1 MEIGQ
6 GPYMRR
12 YLVCSDIHGCV
23 WNYELALEQAGHIDA
38 IMIAGDVGIRM
49 SELMVMTPNIP
60 VYAVAGNND
69 MFQTHL
75 PKWKVVTE
83 GRHRIFM
90 AHGHMH
96 GIYMHFDV
104 IEKDARKNNCD
115 IVIFGHTHRYYMAEK
130 NGILFLNPGALKGM
144 ARYSYRTYMVLEFE
158 DDGNFH
164 VIEGKIQD

>member
-1 MEIGQ
+1 
-6 GPYMRR
+6 MRR
-12 YLVCSDIHGCV
+12 ILLCSDIHGCV
-23 WNYELALEQAGHIDA
+23 WNYEQAIAEAGRIDA
-38 IMIAGDVGIRM
+38 IMIAGDVGARI
-49 SELMVMTPNIP
+49 SDLMAITPNIP

-96 GIYMHFDV
+96 GVYMSLDSL
-104 IEKDARKNNCD
+104 EKDARKNNCD
-115 IVIFGHTHRYYMAEK
+115 IVIFGHTHRYFMSERK
-130 NGILFLNPGALKGM
+130 GILFLNPGALKGM

-158 DDGNFH
+158 DDGTYR
-164 VIEGKIQD
+164 VIQGKVND

>member
-1 MEIGQ
+1 
-6 GPYMRR
+6 MRR
-12 YLVCSDIHGCV
+12 ILLCSDIHGCV
-23 WNYELALEQAGHIDA
+23 WNYEQTIAEAGSIDA
-38 IMIAGDVGIRM
+38 IMIAGDVGARI
-49 SELMVMTPNIP
+49 SDLMAITPNIP

-96 GIYMHFDV
+96 GVYMSLDSL
-104 IEKDARKNNCD
+104 EKDARKNNCD
-115 IVIFGHTHRYYMAEK
+115 IVIFGHTHRYFMSERK
-130 NGILFLNPGALKGM
+130 GILFLNPGALKGM

-158 DDGNFH
+158 DDGTYR
-164 VIEGKIQD
+164 VIQGKVND

>member
-1 MEIGQ
+1 
-6 GPYMRR
+6 MRR
-12 YLVCSDIHGCV
+12 ILLCSDIHGCV
-23 WNYELALEQAGHIDA
+23 WNYEQAIAEAGRIDA
-38 IMIAGDVGIRM
+38 IMIAGDVGARI
-49 SELMVMTPNIP
+49 SDLMAMTPNIP

-96 GIYMHFDV
+96 GVYMSLDAL
-104 IEKDARKNNCD
+104 EKDARKNNCD
-115 IVIFGHTHRYYMAEK
+115 IVIFGHTHRYFMSERK
-130 NGILFLNPGALKGM
+130 GILFLNPGALKGM

-158 DDGNFH
+158 DDGNYR
-164 VIEGKIQD
+164 VVQGKIKD

>member
-1 MEIGQ
+1 
-6 GPYMRR
+6 MRR
-12 YLVCSDIHGCV
+12 ILLCSDIHGCV
-23 WNYELALEQAGHIDA
+23 WNYAQAIAEAGRIDA
-38 IMIAGDVGIRM
+38 IMIAGDVGARI
-49 SELMVMTPNIP
+49 SDLMAMTPNIP

-96 GIYMHFDV
+96 GVYMNLDML
-104 IEKDARKNNCD
+104 EKDAGKNDCD
-115 IVIFGHTHRYYMAEK
+115 IVVFGHTHRYFMSER

-144 ARYSYRTYMVLEFE
+144 ARYSVRTYMILEFT
-158 DDGNFH
+158 DDGNYR
-164 VIEGKIQD
+164 VISGKIQD

>member
-1 MEIGQ
+1 
-6 GPYMRR
+6 MRR
-12 YLVCSDIHGCV
+12 ILLCSDVHGCV
-23 WNYELALEQAGHIDA
+23 WNYEQAIAEAGRIDA
-38 IMIAGDVGIRM
+38 IIIAGDVGARI
-49 SELMVMTPNIP
+49 SDLMAMTPNIP

-96 GIYMHFDV
+96 GVYMSLDSL
-104 IEKDARKNNCD
+104 EKDARKNNCD
-115 IVIFGHTHRYYMAEK
+115 IVIFGHTHRYFMSERK
-130 NGILFLNPGALKGM
+130 GILFLNPGALKGM

-158 DDGNFH
+158 DDGTYR
-164 VIEGKIQD
+164 VIQGKVND